1 MQIDIGEAMRYL
13 GAGDGNDALRAQ
25 VTAAAERIRE
35 RPRYLYRVMELSW
48 RDGVPFLPQIA
59 MELPGKTAKTMLDNC
74 SKVILLACTLGLSFD
89 AFLSREQAKSMAEA
103 VILDGC
109 GSALVEQG
117 CDEAE
122 REIASRFPT
131 LYLTDRFSP
140 GYGDLP
146 LSLQKDLCAALDAQR
161 RLGIYVNESMLMTP
175 QKSVTALIGLSSL
188 PQMARIRG
196 CGYCSMK
203 ERCALRKG
211 GNHCGL

>member
-1 MQIDIGEAMRYL
+1 MHIDIDEAMRYL
-13 GAGDGNDALRAQ
+13 GAAEGGEALRTQ
-25 VTAAAERIRE
+25 VSAAAERIRE
-35 RPRYLYRVMELSW
+35 RPRYTYRVMELTW
-48 RDGVPFLPQIA
+48 QDGIPFLPQIQ
-59 MELPGKTAKTMLDNC
+59 MKLPGKTAKTMLGNC
-74 SKVILLACTLGLSFD
+74 SQVVLLACTLGLSFD
-89 AFLSREQAKSMAEA
+89 TFLSREQKRSMAEA

-117 CDEAE
+117 CDAAE
-122 REIASRFPT
+122 QEISSRFPG

-175 QKSVTALIGLSSL
+175 QKSVTALIGLSSA

-196 CGYCSMK
+196 CGYCSMG
-203 ERCALRKG
+203 EHCPLRKG
-211 GNHCGL
+211 GKHCGL

>member
-1 MQIDIGEAMRYL
+1 MHIDIDEAMRYL
-13 GAGDGNDALRAQ
+13 GAAEGGEALRTQ
-25 VTAAAERIRE
+25 MSSAAERIRE
-35 RPRYLYRVMELSW
+35 RPRYTYRVMELTW
-48 RDGVPFLPQIA
+48 QDGIPFLPQIQ
-59 MELPGKTAKTMLDNC
+59 MKLPGKTAKTMLGNC
-74 SKVILLACTLGLSFD
+74 SQVVLLACTLGLSFD
-89 AFLSREQAKSMAEA
+89 TFLSREQKRSMAEA

-117 CDEAE
+117 CDAAE
-122 REIASRFPT
+122 QEISSRFPG

-175 QKSVTALIGLSSL
+175 QKSVTALIGLSSA

-196 CGYCSMK
+196 CGYCSMG
-203 ERCALRKG
+203 EHCPLRKG
-211 GNHCGL
+211 GKHCGL